1 MYIYISIMVSYY
13 LIISSFNTIQN
24 KIHKPFDSTK
34 KKILSPIY
42 QA

>member
-1 MYIYISIMVSYY
+1 MVSYY

-34 KKILSPIY
+34 KKKNKETFE
-42 QA
+42 